1 MASAGRIS
9 HSGIVTFAMSLPTDS
24 TQPRL
29 APGCRWSS
37 SADDAVLLFP
47 EGALRLQG
55 TGKKIV
61 QLCDGERTFAEIV
74 AELEAHY
81 NSSNSDEIRNDVAG
95 FLEQLQ
101 QKRIVDY

>member
-1 MASAGRIS
+1 
-9 HSGIVTFAMSLPTDS
+9 MSLPTDS

-37 SADDAVLLFP
+37 NTDDAVLLFP

-61 QLCDGERTFAEIV
+61 QLCDGQRTFAQIV
-74 AELEAHY
+74 AELEANY
-81 NSSNSDEIRNDVAG
+81 NSTNSDEIRNDVAG

>member
-1 MASAGRIS
+1 M
-9 HSGIVTFAMSLPTDS
+9 TLPTDS

-61 QLCDGERTFAEIV
+61 ELCDGQRTFAQIV
-74 AELEAHY
+74 AELEASY
-81 NSSNSDEIRNDVAG
+81 NSSDSLEIRNDVAG

>member
-1 MASAGRIS
+1 MA
-9 HSGIVTFAMSLPTDS
+9 VPTDS

-37 SADDAVLLFP
+37 SDEDAMLLFP

-55 TGKKIV
+55 TGRKIV

-74 AELEAHY
+74 AELESHY
-81 NSSNSDEIRNDVAG
+81 NSGAGEIRDDVAG